1 VGLHW
6 EEIMGQSLNWFRASA
21 AECVEAAY
29 KTNDVEAASTLL
41 LMAQRWLELAD
52 AQPAPVKLVTEL
64 ADEQSAAPSLEAWL
78 AEFNRKQMSGP

>member
-1 VGLHW
+1 
-6 EEIMGQSLNWFRASA
+6 MGQSLNWFRACA
-21 AECVEAAY
+21 AECVEAAH

-52 AQPAPVKLVTEL
+52 EQPAPVKLVTEL